1 MHIVKKLLFVGQEQ
15 VKDNFLGQLGVEVNP
30 HPLLKIGLNV
40 EPIEYQGKKYNIWAA
55 HEKST
60 DENVLMWGKN
70 ANMVVVFGDHTWYQ
84 RCLNLF
90 PHTKV
95 QMFQPHSILTNLEP

>member
-40 EPIEYQGKKYNIWAA
+40 EPIEYQGKKYNIWTA

-70 ANMVVVFGDHTWYQ
+70 SNMVVVFGDHTWYQ

-95 QMFQPHSILTNLEP
+95 QMFEPNSIITNLEP